1 MVEAG
6 TLPRPAAYAAVT
18 DPAALRG
25 PYLDC
30 TRRAVALFRDRR
42 CRPPRLFA
50 SAIAIRRV
58 AARALCVGRHV
69 KEDPDKAP
77 LPMWNDLIFPA
88 MRGPVAS

>member
-58 AARALCVGRHV
+58 AARALCVGRR
-69 KEDPDKAP
+69 KGRPGKGP